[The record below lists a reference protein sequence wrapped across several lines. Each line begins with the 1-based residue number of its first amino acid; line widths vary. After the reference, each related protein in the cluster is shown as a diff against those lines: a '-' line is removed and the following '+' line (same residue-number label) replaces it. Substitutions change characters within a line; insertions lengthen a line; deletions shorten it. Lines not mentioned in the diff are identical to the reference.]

1 MAEGGEV
8 LGFLNERD
16 RQTLSEMFR
25 DLKFPV
31 HLVLFYD
38 PDQEWSVH
46 TQGILNEVV
55 SLMPDL
61 LHLEAYDFYKN
72 RLLAALYGVERV
84 PTFLLRDKNEDDTG
98 IRILGMPSGYEFAV
112 LIEDILEV
120 STGKSRLSEK
130 TINYVRNLEHDVL
143 LRVFVTPT

>member
-1 MAEGGEV
+1 M
-8 LGFLNERD
+8 GFLGERD

-31 HLVLFYD
+31 HLVLFSEPGRD
-38 PDQEWSVH
+38 WSTH
-46 TQGILNEVV
+46 TEGILNEVV

-61 LHLEAYDFYKN
+61 LHLEVYDFYKN

-84 PTFLLRDKNEDDTG
+84 PTLLLRDKNEDDTG

-112 LIEDILEV
+112 LIEDILDV
-120 STGKSRLSEK
+120 STSRSRLSEK
-130 TINYVRNLEHDVL
+130 TINYIRNLEHDVL